1 MEVERF
7 SKQIKEGTK
16 KSHSA
21 AENTGFV
28 AGFLR
33 GVVNKEQYRT
43 LIANFYFVY
52 RALEEEVYK
61 LKDDPV
67 VGKLYS
73 RSLEREE
80 SLEKDCEYFY
90 GSEWRKMIIPSDATQ
105 EYVNRIREL
114 AVDNSYLLVG
124 HHYTRYLGDLS
135 GGQILKGI
143 AQKALGLTD
152 EGLLFYEFD
161 EISDAKGFKES
172 YRTTLDTL
180 PLTVEQQDDIIEEA
194 NNAFRLNMHIFNEL
208 EGSATKS
215 LLKLLYG
222 YIRPYINN
230 WKRST

>member
-33 GVVNKEQYRT
+33 GVVNNEQYRT

-73 RSLEREE
+73 RSLEREK

-105 EYVNRIREL
+105 EYVNRI
-114 AVDNSYLLVG
+114 
-124 HHYTRYLGDLS
+124 
-135 GGQILKGI
+135 
-143 AQKALGLTD
+143 
-152 EGLLFYEFD
+152 
-161 EISDAKGFKES
+161 
-172 YRTTLDTL
+172 
-180 PLTVEQQDDIIEEA
+180 
-194 NNAFRLNMHIFNEL
+194 
-208 EGSATKS
+208 
-215 LLKLLYG
+215 
-222 YIRPYINN
+222 
-230 WKRST
+230 